1 MLFQTNNIQNNIISI
16 GFSLIPVSFMLGNS
30 AINLN
35 IFLILIYSLFLFR
48 FQIFK
53 IDLTFLD
60 KIIIIFFT
68 YTMLNGILNNF
79 FNFNFTEA
87 PDQNVVIKK
96 SFLYLR
102 FLLIYFILRF
112 L

>member
-87 PDQNVVIKK
+87 PIKT
-96 SFLYLR
+96 
-102 FLLIYFILRF
+102 
-112 L
+112 